1 MTGPLARLLRPRS
14 IAVVGGREAERA
26 LEQCERFG
34 FEGPIWPVNP
44 NRESMRGRPCASR
57 LQDLDEAPDAA
68 FVAVPR
74 ETTVSCVKAL
84 ADMGAGGAVCY
95 ASGFLESEAETAGG
109 RELQERLVAAA
120 GEMPLVGPNCYGML
134 NAATGAA
141 LWPDQHGLARCE
153 RGVAVLLQSSN
164 LAINLSM
171 QRRGLPVAFL
181 GTVGNQAC
189 TGMSALAEGLLHD
202 PAVTA
207 LGLHIEGID
216 SVRGF
221 ERMAALARET
231 GKPVVALPVGQ
242 SELSRAAARTHT
254 AAITGG
260 PAVTEAFLRR
270 LGIATVQS
278 LPALTET
285 MQLLHAGGPLSG
297 GDLCSLSCSGGEAAL
312 VADAARGRAVAF
324 RPLSAEGR
332 ASVKA
337 TLPAL
342 VTVAN
347 PLDYHTFHWA
357 NEEALYGTF
366 RAMVEE
372 RYDLALLILDD
383 PHPDRC
389 DGAEWAIA
397 RKAWVRAVRDAGCRA
412 AVVATLPEN
421 INPDGR
427 EELAEAGIPALAGIG
442 EAIAA
447 AEAAARIGTAWSGPP
462 PAPALHSPPL
472 LLPPVTLDEAKSKA
486 LLADAGIA
494 VPRGRLAESAD
505 DAVAIARDLGCPVA
519 IKRLGV
525 DHKSDAGAVLLD
537 IAGDEA
543 VADGALT
550 LLVEGAPLL
559 VEEMVAGGVVEL
571 HLGLLRDPACG
582 MALILGAGGTLVELA
597 DDAGVLPL
605 PATADN
611 VRDTLL
617 GLRAGRILE
626 GWRGGPKGDL
636 EATVQTALALGLLA
650 ESCAGRIEEADINP
664 LIVRREGQGAVAAD
678 ALIRMRPEQESQGE
692 DGGKNV

>member
-1 MTGPLARLLRPRS
+1 MTDSLARLLRPRS

-26 LEQCERFG
+26 MEQCERFG

-44 NRESMRGRPCASR
+44 NRESMRGRPCAAS

-74 ETTVSCVKAL
+74 ETTVDCVKTL

-95 ASGFLESEAETAGG
+95 AAGFLESEAEAAGG
-109 RELQERLVAAA
+109 REMQERLVAAA
-120 GEMPLVGPNCYGML
+120 GDMPLVGPNCYGII
-134 NAATGAA
+134 NATMGAA

-189 TGMSALAEGLLHD
+189 TGMSALAEGLLQD
-202 PAVTA
+202 PAITA
-207 LGLHIEGID
+207 LGLHFEGID

-231 GKPVVALPVGQ
+231 GKPIAALPVGR

-260 PAVTEAFLRR
+260 PAVAEAFLRR

-278 LPALTET
+278 LPQLAET
-285 MQLLHAGGPLSG
+285 LQLLHAGGPLPG

-312 VADAARGRAVAF
+312 VADAARGRTVAF
-324 RPLSAEGR
+324 RPLTAEGH

-389 DGAEWAIA
+389 DGAEWAMA
-397 RKAWVRAVRDAGCRA
+397 RRAWIRAVRDTGCRA
-412 AVVATLPEN
+412 AVAATLPEN
-421 INPDGR
+421 ISPDGR
-427 EELAEAGIPALAGIG
+427 DELAKASIPALAGID

-447 AEAAARIGTAWSGPP
+447 AEAAARIGVAWSCPP
-462 PAPALHSPPL
+462 PAPALHAPPL
-472 LLPPVTLDEAKSKA
+472 PSSPATLDEARSKA

-494 VPRGRLAESAD
+494 VPKGGVAESVD
-505 DAVAIARDLGCPVA
+505 EAVAVARELGGPVA

-525 DHKSDAGAVLLD
+525 EHKTDAGAVLLD
-537 IAGDEA
+537 VADEEA
-543 VADGALT
+543 VADGATAMLA
-550 LLVEGAPLL
+550 EGGPLL
-559 VEEMVAGGVVEL
+559 VEEMVVGGMAEL
-571 HLGLLRDPACG
+571 HLGLLRDAACG
-582 MALILGAGGTLVELA
+582 MALTLGTGGTLVELA
-597 DDAGVLPL
+597 DDACVLTL
-605 PATADN
+605 PTTADT
-611 VRDTLL
+611 VRDALL
-617 GLRAGRILE
+617 GLRVGRILE
-626 GWRGGPKGDL
+626 GWRGGPKGDV
-636 EATVQTALALGLLA
+636 EAAVQSAVALGRLA
-650 ESCAGRIEEADINP
+650 ETYAGRIEEADVNP
-664 LIVRREGQGAVAAD
+664 LIVRREGLGAVAAD
-678 ALIRMRPEQESQGE
+678 ALLRMRPERKPQEE
-692 DGGKNV
+692 HGGADV